1 MNLSR
6 NQRTSEGRDEFN
18 QIFGICITLTNY
30 FLSFNVSLVNRLGIW
45 FYTAIRCVY
54 YVFLNVCWYVEVS
67 YGVFCFAMEF
77 RTINFILLKRAV
89 KLKYFEG

>member
-30 FLSFNVSLVNRLGIW
+30 FLSFNVSLVNRQGIW

-54 YVFLNVCWYVEVS
+54 YIFLCWMVCRGVLFHDGISNNKFYFVETR
-67 YGVFCFAMEF
+67 CE
-77 RTINFILLKRAV
+77 IENF
-89 KLKYFEG
+89 